1 MVNYLKIKD
10 GLFLVNQNIK
20 PEAQKEKVVDVNTQH
35 IFVIDCS
42 GSMSGELSTIRKDLY
57 NKITTLLKPG
67 DSVTIIWFSGR
78 NEFGVLIEDYN
89 IKGAISFEK
98 LRELIN
104 KYLTPQGLTAFV
116 QPLKEVKKVVERVGK
131 ANPNMLH
138 SMFFLTDGCDN
149 QYSKKEIIE
158 AVGTLKDCLNGAT
171 FVEYGWY
178 CNKELLNQMAIE
190 VGGIHTFSE
199 NFQDYEPYLTKQ
211 FTNDNKGKRKYV
223 ELSFNPQFDIA
234 FNIQDGDV
242 VSYKPNEKNEILL
255 NVDKEV
261 NVFYFTNKEPKNGSY
276 IGDYTYVSKNYL
288 QGNYK
293 NDTIIQGLYASLFAF
308 SRMSDY
314 NMVSEILKTLGDAYL
329 IKIKSNTFGTQ
340 KINELEAKFLE
351 AINDGEKRFI
361 EGYNPNLEPAEDAY
375 CVMDMLDD
383 LMMDDDN
390 FWYPQHEAFKYK
402 RIGSKAV
409 SKAGKISDED
419 KKKLEL
425 LLSEGKLGE
434 LTDAIEEAKN
444 KAGEELEFHYEN
456 NLQPSPISD
465 LVWNET
471 RANLSV
477 LVYYKGHVVIPTDK
491 AKEYNLPEKFNTQI
505 FRNYTIIKD
514 GIIHT
519 YRLPVSLSENTFN
532 KLQSQGLL
540 KGETFE
546 KGKIYVLDFSELPV
560 INRQMVK
567 TLSAK
572 ELFENQ
578 WKLVNLQAKNTVFN
592 HYKKRYLQGL
602 SKDFIELYGKEAT
615 EWLKSV
621 GITSSGFNPPKT
633 LEKQNEE
640 ISVNVLEIKMDKLT
654 LPTAKKDFESI
665 EKKVESGAPLTPREA
680 LLEGPIKEFKAFE
693 SMLKGTTD
701 TKILESWLSEK
712 SKNFRA
718 EKTKLMS
725 DISKAKFLTIV
736 GKNWFKEFNSRNENE
751 MTLNLD
757 SKDIRFIVEDK
768 METIKL

>member
-10 GLFLVNQNIK
+10 GLFMVNQSIK

-116 QPLKEVKKVVERVGK
+116 QPLKEVKQVVERVGK

-149 QYSKKEIIE
+149 QYSRKEIIE
-158 AVGTLKDCLNGAT
+158 AVKTLKDSLNGAT

-178 CNKELLNQMAIE
+178 CNKELLNQMAVEI
-190 VGGIHTFSE
+190 GGIHTFSE

-223 ELSFNPQFDIA
+223 ELSFTPQFDIA

-255 NVDKEV
+255 NVDNEV
-261 NVFYFTNKEPKNGSY
+261 NVFYFTNKEPKNGNNV
-276 IGDYTYVSKNYL
+276 GDYTYVSKNYL

-293 NDTIIQGLYASLFAF
+293 NDTIIQGLYASLFVF

-314 NMVSEILKTLGDAYL
+314 NMVSEILKTLGDAYF

-361 EGYNPNLEPAEDAY
+361 EGYNPDLEPAEDAY
-375 CVMDMLDD
+375 CVMDMLED
-383 LMMDDDN
+383 LMSNDEN
-390 FWYPQHEAFKYK
+390 FWYPQHEAFNYK

-444 KAGEELEFHYEN
+444 KAGEELKFHYDN
-456 NLQPSPISD
+456 PLQPSPISD

-477 LVYYKGHVVIPTDK
+477 LVYYKGHVAIPADK
-491 AKEYNLPEKFNTQI
+491 AKEFNLPEKFNTQI
-505 FRNYTIIKD
+505 FRNYTIVKD
-514 GIIHT
+514 GIIHS
-519 YRLPVSLSENTFN
+519 YRLPVSLSESTFN
-532 KLQSQGLL
+532 KLQSNGLL

-560 INRQMVK
+560 INRQMVE

-572 ELFENQ
+572 ELFVNQ

-602 SKDFIELYGKEAT
+602 SKDFVDLYGKEAT

-640 ISVNVLEIKMDKLT
+640 ISVNVLEVKMDKLT

-693 SMLKGTTD
+693 KMLQGTSD

-725 DISKAKFLTIV
+725 SISKAKFLTIV